1 MANESLVMSVEVRDL
16 FSAQLRK
23 LQTDLKSLSTT
34 GAASTKTLQKD
45 WKGVGSEIQAAS
57 GAIVRDMLP
66 AMRLGGLAGLTLG
79 GAIGGAA
86 IALKNF
92 AQNTMTIGNFSK
104 EIGLA
109 SREVA
114 KLQAMGGFFGIDP
127 STAQGNFRTFQTFLQ
142 AMRKDGG
149 ETISHLKQV
158 FGAAGDELAG
168 VLLRPGSFKEKMEAA
183 FTAIR
188 NVDSEPT
195 ARKMAQELFGNEA
208 WATAIRNMTPELQ
221 AAFAK
226 IASKIDENK
235 DAAIRFNVAL
245 AEWNVTVQNLMTQ
258 AFSPLLKVTTEL
270 MDKWRSPI
278 ENKFKDFA
286 DDIALVSTALDK
298 ILSGNYLEGLKQL
311 GKAWWEWHPL
321 SKILAPGGEGTAT
334 PGSTAI
340 AGKMNSL
347 FSGAPSGGAAPGSPA
362 KTLEKSND
370 ELKRSTDEL
379 KRSNDKQTSL
389 WERIVGAAGMGGDT
403 AGLGP
408 GLGGVS
414 AGGGGLGGVGAL
426 RQFMGGGG
434 GGPSIRHGAVTGG
447 GPMRPGGEFDTSIA
461 GRSGLPAGMRNNN
474 PGNLKFSSN
483 SSRLYPG
490 VIGPSANTDQ
500 GDPQIKFDTPQ
511 AGMQAMALLAK
522 RKFGGG
528 RDTVNKLIASPGGWT
543 PGNYAA
549 ASNVARSMG
558 VGPNDPINLND
569 SGQMTTFMRG
579 MMLQEHGPASRA
591 YSDQMIQQAIQDMP
605 TGHGAPP
612 AALGDLRIKGGATG
626 GGETAGGVVS
636 LAQWAQSNISGFN
649 RVTAMNDRFHR
660 LRRGS
665 AHNRGLATDFT
676 INDPRQSAAAAQQ
689 LREHIMAQ
697 GLDPSEFKVLDEY
710 KRLSAG
716 GTGGHLH
723 AQFQSEEAAARYRK
737 SMLLQQQQKA
747 EKAQESKLEATGTVN
762 VHLHDGLREK
772 NAKVD
777 TDGMFKDVKV
787 NRGRPMNTAED
798 NPLGRASAGF

>member
-1 MANESLVMSVEVRDL
+1 MANESLVMTAEVRDG
-16 FSAQLRK
+16 FSGTLRK
-23 LQTDLKSLSTT
+23 LQNDLRSLSTT

-235 DAAIRFNVAL
+235 DAALRFNIAL
-245 AEWNVTVQNLMTQ
+245 LEWNITVQNLMTQ
-258 AFSPLLKVTTEL
+258 AFGPLLKVTTEL
-270 MDKWRSPI
+270 MDKWRNPI
-278 ENKFKDFA
+278 ENKFRDFA
-286 DDIALVSTALDK
+286 EDIALVSSALEK
-298 ILSGNYLEGLKQL
+298 ITSGNYLEGLKQL

-321 SKILAPGGEGTAT
+321 SKLFPMGGEAAAT

-340 AGKMNSL
+340 ARGMNAQ
-347 FSGAPSGGAAPGSPA
+347 FGTPSGGPGSPA
-362 KTLEKSND
+362 KTLEKSNED
-370 ELKRSTDEL
+370 LKRSTDEL
-379 KRSNDKQTSL
+379 KRSNDKQTTL
-389 WERIVGAAGMGGDT
+389 WERFVGALGQGGDT

-408 GLGGVS
+408 GMGGVS
-414 AGGGGLGGVGAL
+414 AGGGGLGGAGAL
-426 RQFMGGGG
+426 REFMGGGG
-434 GGPSIRHGAVTGG
+434 GGSSIRRGAPTGG
-447 GPMRPGGEFDTSIA
+447 GGGRPVAGAATSTAMRAAMDQLRQEGVPEPNLRAAAAHLVGQAQMESGLDPTKSHDQGTGYGIYGARLERRSKMFNWLAANGYDRNSLEGQQRYMAHEAMTDPRFGATRNILMNANEKSLAADTHAITRNFEA
-461 GRSGLPAGMRNNN
+461 PAIINNRSGAVLGAYRALE
-474 PGNLKFSSN
+474 PGES
-483 SSRLYPG
+483 
-490 VIGPSANTDQ
+490 
-500 GDPQIKFDTPQ
+500 
-511 AGMQAMALLAK
+511 
-522 RKFGGG
+522 
-528 RDTVNKLIASPGGWT
+528 
-543 PGNYAA
+543 
-549 ASNVARSMG
+549 
-558 VGPNDPINLND
+558 
-569 SGQMTTFMRG
+569 
-579 MMLQEHGPASRA
+579 
-591 YSDQMIQQAIQDMP
+591 
-605 TGHGAPP
+605 P
-612 AALGDLRIKGGATG
+612 AALKDLRVKSGA
-626 GGETAGGVVS
+626 TAGGEAAAGVVD
-636 LAQWAQSNISGFN
+636 LARYAQSNIAGFN
-649 RVTAMNDRFHR
+649 RVTAMNDAFHHR
-660 LRRGS
+660 LRRSS
-665 AHNRGLATDFT
+665 AHTRGLATDFT
-676 INDPRQSAAAAQQ
+676 VDDPRQAGAAADKI
-689 LREHIMAQ
+689 REHLMSS
-697 GLDPSEFKVLDEY
+697 GLGPEDVKVLNEY
-710 KRLSAG
+710 DKKSSGA
-716 GTGGHLH
+716 TGGHLH
-723 AQFQSEEAAARYRK
+723 VQFNTPEAAERYRK
-737 SMLLQQQQKA
+737 ATLLQQQGKA
-747 EKAQESKLEATGTVN
+747 EQAQQSKLEANGTVN

-777 TDGMFKDVKV
+777 TEGMFKDVKV
-787 NRGRPMNTAED
+787 NRGRPMSTAED